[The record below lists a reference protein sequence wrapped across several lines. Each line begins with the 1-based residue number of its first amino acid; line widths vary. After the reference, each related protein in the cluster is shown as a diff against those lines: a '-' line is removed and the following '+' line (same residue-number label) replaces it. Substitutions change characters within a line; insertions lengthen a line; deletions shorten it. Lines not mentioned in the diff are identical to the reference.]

1 MKHSHKKSFDW
12 YSMQQRYSI
21 RKYHFGAAS
30 VLLGTALVLGTA
42 ANTQSVQAEEQH
54 PEATNSVSVDKVD
67 EATKPAEVST
77 PKKETTYAAPTVAN
91 PVETTPAK
99 TEEAT
104 RPAEKVEE
112 AKDKKEEVTQ
122 QDAVDK
128 SKLLTA
134 LSRAKKLESKLYTE
148 ASVANLQA
156 SIQAGQGLL
165 GKADATEA
173 EVSAAESSI
182 QSAIIGL
189 ELRSNSDRGTV
200 SETPVVKKADVV
212 EAKEEAKPATTT
224 DRSAVDSSVLATNAP
239 AKVETTSAPASTNE
253 ILKPGLSLSDARQN
267 PAIRK
272 EDLDRGYSGFR
283 TAGSGFRAAGSGFRA
298 ARPENKPILNPGNAI
313 AFSDISQGSHSF
325 RGIGHSRGGQEIHY
339 DVTTV
344 RSGNRIDFTINYSAP
359 GDSREFVNNNF
370 ILDKGTGFGEPSSAT
385 VSTRYGT
392 QTRNIGK
399 GANFISHSGYSMNSA
414 VETNAAQMIRF
425 TLPITN
431 PNGDLS
437 LRLRPV
443 EFNVDQGGG
452 GAATSNDPYSNSNYY
467 YETDPLYLDA
477 NPNPANV
484 SIASFK
490 SKVDFQTLYIPT
502 TKLAEG
508 VTELVSEGKEGEKS
522 QDYRLH
528 KFGDQYVLGLP
539 VGDATIVTAAKPRVM
554 KYGIGK
560 IAATQNKTGDTN
572 HIKFY
577 LDKDGDGVF
586 NNQDELILNTD
597 IKDGERGPAGP
608 QGPQGPVGPTGA
620 QGPAGPA
627 GPKGATG
634 AQGPQGPAGPKG
646 ATGAQGPAG
655 PARPAG
661 PK

>member
-42 ANTQSVQAEEQH
+42 ANAQAVQAEEH
-54 PEATNSVSVDKVD
+54 NPEATNSVSVDKV
-67 EATKPAEVST
+67 EEVTKPAEVAT

-104 RPAEKVEE
+104 KPAEKVEE
-112 AKDKKEEVTQ
+112 AIDKKEASH

-148 ASVANLQA
+148 ASAANLQA
-156 SIQAGQGLL
+156 SIQAGQSLL
-165 GKADATEA
+165 GKADASEA
-173 EVSAAESSI
+173 ELSAAESSI

-189 ELRSNSDRGTV
+189 ELRSNSDKGTV
-200 SETPVVKKADVV
+200 SETPVAKKADEV
-212 EAKEEAKPATTT
+212 EAKEEAKPAATT
-224 DRSAVDSSVLATNAP
+224 DRSAVDSAVLPTSTP
-239 AKVETTSAPASTNE
+239 AKVEATSAPETTNE

-272 EDLDRGYSGFR
+272 EDLDKGHSGFR
-283 TAGSGFRAAGSGFRA
+283 AAGSGFRAAGSGFRA

-313 AFSDISQGSHSF
+313 EFSNIAQGSHSF
-325 RGIGHSRGGQEIHY
+325 RGIGHSRGGHEIHY

-344 RSGNRIDFTINYSAP
+344 RSGNNINFTINYSAP

-370 ILDKGTGFGEPSSAT
+370 ILDKGTGYGNPSSAT
-385 VSTRYGT
+385 VSTRYGN
-392 QTRNIGK
+392 QTKEVGK
-399 GANFISHSGYSMNSA
+399 GANFVSHSGYSM
-414 VETNAAQMIRF
+414 ETSVATNTAQTIRF
-425 TLPITN
+425 NLPITN

-443 EFNVDQGGG
+443 AFNVDQGGG
-452 GAATSNDPYSNSNYY
+452 GSATSNDPYSNSNYY
-467 YETDPLYLDA
+467 FETDPLYLDA
-477 NPNPANV
+477 NPNPSNV

-508 VTELVSEGKEGEKS
+508 ATELVSEGKEGKKS

-539 VGDATIVTAAKPRVM
+539 VGNATTVTAAKPRVM

-572 HIKFY
+572 HVTFY
-577 LDKDGDGVF
+577 LDKDGDGIF

-634 AQGPQGPAGPKG
+634 AQGPAGPAGP
-646 ATGAQGPAG
+646 TGGHG
-655 PARPAG
+655 
-661 PK
+661 